1 MRREKL
7 FVSIFLLVFL
17 VFASFVEGADT
28 KTMIVEPNLDYKKPI
43 FSFRSSSVDEVEY
56 GVRELTENEILEM
69 QKNSAIVVR
78 EPYQVHAFLDD
89 VAVMHNV
96 TIANNLQIESI
107 NITGSK
113 TSVCILDTGIDLD
126 HPDLKDK
133 IVAQHC
139 FCAGNRSL
147 LGDECCSTGINGEYN
162 KSGDNASDDNGHG
175 THVAGIVGANGGING
190 VANDVNLVIVKV
202 MNSDGNGGELD
213 LRDGIEWCVD
223 NADKYNITVISAS
236 LGADCDYNPELYYSN
251 VCSEE
256 SKLTIQPEI
265 QAAMNKNI
273 SVVFATGNDYNKTYI
288 SWPSCLPNV
297 IPVSSIDKD
306 GENISSFS
314 NRASFL
320 KLLGIGRNVNSTM
333 PRYNVCMTNASC
345 VSSGIPFSNNYAEVS
360 GTSMATPVVAG
371 SIALINQYLSLSG
384 QTKTPS
390 EIEDVLYETGF
401 SIIEGLNSFSR
412 VNVYDALLSL
422 DVTNPE
428 VVLTSPIDGLVT
440 TNINQTFVCNVSDW
454 QLKNI
459 TFYLWNESEL
469 INKTSWDVS
478 GSSNGSIISIDNLP
492 EVNYNWTCSVSDV
505 NNNSVTATNSSLLIS
520 SIFVLVDSPE
530 NNTYTKRNETN
541 FTCNSTTGNSYDLS
555 NITFSLWNSTELVYN
570 LTKNISGIMNSTIF
584 NYTINET
591 NYTWSCYVVDNISQ
605 SGSTG
610 NMTIAY
616 DVTYPTIENIT
627 NVTTSDSVSFSW
639 DSLEYTNFSLNVS
652 GLFNNSNLFND
663 THSARIGG
671 LDSETTYN
679 FTISYCDRAGNCNVT
694 DVFNITTD
702 EYVAP
707 VVPINDDSSHSSSPS
722 SKKDPVIGSESNP
735 ISSEKIIEGYTK
747 ELRVNSRTYFE
758 NSNGDSHSV
767 AVNKIVEGI
776 VVIEIRS
783 EPIIVNLKTNES
795 VRLNLTSPEYYD
807 LLVKVES
814 VERSRADV
822 LIKEIHEV
830 NPYYVDEEERKVI
843 SFDENESYI
852 EVVELSYF
860 EKSRDYVVVQ
870 INKLMEKYPNLNF
883 KALFV
888 AMINVIIGIVV
899 MILVIGSVRKENREL
914 DKKMDKGK
922 KENGNKKK

>member
-139 FCAGNRSL
+139 FCTYNNTFCCPNG
-147 LGDECCSTGINGEYN
+147 LGEDT
-162 KSGDNASDDNGHG
+162 NASDDYGHG

-202 MNSDGNGGELD
+202 LNSEGSGWDPD
-213 LRDGIEWCVD
+213 LMDGINWCVD
-223 NADKYNITVISAS
+223 NADEYNITVITAS
-236 LGADCDYNPELYYSN
+236 LGGESLFNSVNQNYCENATSGLTNKINDAVSN
-251 VCSEE
+251 
-256 SKLTIQPEI
+256 
-265 QAAMNKNI
+265 NI
-273 SVVFATGNDYNKTYI
+273 SVTIATGNSGSDSGI
-288 SWPSCLPNV
+288 SWPSC
-297 IPVSSIDKD
+297 
-306 GENISSFS
+306 ISSATPVGAVNKS
-314 NRASFL
+314 NYILYDRSDLL
-320 KLLGIGRNVNSTM
+320 KLLGIGTSVNSTCLLGDFG
-333 PRYNVCMTNASC
+333 YTNGYC
-345 VSSGIPFSNNYAEVS
+345 EKS

-371 SIALINQYLSLSG
+371 AIALINQYLDLSS

-390 EIEDVLYETGF
+390 EIEDILYETGF
-401 SIIEGLNSFSR
+401 SIIEGSNTFSCI
-412 VNVYDALLSL
+412 NVYDALLSL
-422 DVTNPE
+422 DVTKPE
-428 VVLTSPIDGLVT
+428 VVLTSPVDGLVT
-440 TNINQTFVCNVSDW
+440 TNVNQTFICNASDW
-454 QLKNI
+454 QLKNM

-469 INKTSWDVS
+469 VNETSWNVS

-492 EVNYNWTCSVSDV
+492 KVSYNWTCSVSDV

-591 NYTWSCYVVDNISQ
+591 NYTWSCYVMDNVSQ

-610 NMTIAY
+610 NVTIAY

-627 NVTTSDSVSFSW
+627 NITTSDSVSFSW

-694 DVFNITTD
+694 DVFNITTEKYLFCGD
-702 EYVAP
+702 GTCNNGESC
-707 VVPINDDSSHSSSPS
+707 SSCSTDCGACPSSSS
-722 SKKDPVIGSESNP
+722 SSGGGGSPAIGSESNP

-783 EPIIVNLKTNES
+783 EPIIVNLKVNES
-795 VRLNLTSPEYYD
+795 VRLNLTSPKYYD

-822 LIKEIHEV
+822 LIKEIHEI
-830 NPYYVDEEERKVI
+830 NPYYVKEEERKVI
-843 SFDENESYI
+843 SFDENESDI

-860 EKSRDYVVVQ
+860 EKSRDYVVAH
-870 INKLMEKYPNLNF
+870 INRLVERYPNLNF

-888 AMINVIIGIVV
+888 AMINIIIGVVVII
-899 MILVIGSVRKENREL
+899 LVTGSLRKENKEI
-914 DKKMDKGK
+914 DKKLNKGK
-922 KENGNKKK
+922 KENGSKKE